1 MSIHLRSCQYDH
13 PFQQLYKPPSCQP
26 PFSQLKLALA
36 LGVMGVS
43 ACTTIPPTE
52 PATSMVLAQ
61 PLIPID
67 APYGVYDNSTLS
79 THTQPS
85 IATSRWQQFYA
96 DERLKALIALALQNN
111 KDLQQAMLNVKLAKA
126 QYQIS
131 ELEDIP
137 TLNFNANHNRGANHA
152 VDKNP
157 SDRFSVGLSASN
169 YELDFWGR
177 IHNLQEQAL
186 QRYFASSAGQDN
198 AQIILISNVAQTY
211 VNLSYALAQLQLAEA
226 TASTRA
232 ESLRITQAR
241 FNAGVDA
248 KSPSLQADAA
258 LESAKL
264 AIYQAQNQILKIR
277 NALQLLVGM
286 PIANELL
293 PPAGVQD
300 VVSPQIFNTGLPSE
314 LLHYRPDI
322 LQAEFTLKAAGANIA
337 AARAAFFPRIT
348 LSTNV
353 GVASP
358 KLGDLFDS
366 SSVSWGFSPSIS
378 LPIFDAGALNAN
390 YQVSKIQQQ
399 QALASYEKTIQTAF
413 KEVNDVLADRA
424 VLDKQLKSQYR
435 LQDNFNET
443 YDIANARYKAGLDN
457 YLTVLDAQRSQFANQ
472 QSLLQL
478 EQAKVISQIQLYQ
491 ALGGG
496 SNIDV
501 PVNLTSPA
509 DANLFTFIDP
519 QGRDATLAEAA
530 STARVASHDD
540 VARLIVKEPAE
551 RKQVEQEQMQIVNEV
566 TP

>member
-1 MSIHLRSCQYDH
+1 MINKINQREMLTMSTSFYAHRCPLNQFKIA
-13 PFQQLYKPPSCQP
+13 F
-26 PFSQLKLALA
+26 FA
-36 LGVMGVS
+36 LGVVGLS
-43 ACTTIPPTE
+43 ACTAIPPAE
-52 PATSMVLAQ
+52 PSSTILAQ

-67 APYGVYDNSTLS
+67 APYGVYDENTVSTD
-79 THTQPS
+79 TQPS
-85 IATSRWQQFYA
+85 IAALRWQNFYA
-96 DERLKALIALALQNN
+96 DDRLKSLIALALQNN

-126 QYQIS
+126 QYQITD
-131 ELEDIP
+131 LQDIP
-137 TLNFNANHNRGANHA
+137 TINANAGYTRSATNAI
-152 VDKNP
+152 DKNP
-157 SDRFSVGLSASN
+157 SDRFSVGLAASN
-169 YELDFWGR
+169 YEIDFWGR
-177 IHNLQEQAL
+177 INSLEQQAL
-186 QRYFASSAGQDN
+186 QKYFASSAGHDN

-241 FNAGVDA
+241 FAAGIDA
-248 KSPSLQADAA
+248 KSPSLQAEAA

-264 AIYQAQNQILKIR
+264 AIYQAQKQILKIR

-286 PIANELL
+286 PIPNEML
-293 PPAGVQD
+293 PEAGIQD
-300 VVSPQIFNTGLPSE
+300 VVTPQIFNTGLPSE

-337 AARAAFFPRIT
+337 AARAAFFPRIA

-358 KLGDLFDS
+358 KLENLFNTS
-366 SSVSWGFSPSIS
+366 NLSWGFSPSIS
-378 LPIFDAGALNAN
+378 IPIFDAGALKAN

-399 QALASYEKTIQTAF
+399 QSLANYEHAIQTAF

-424 VLDKQLKSQYR
+424 LLDKQLTSQYR
-435 LQDNFNET
+435 LQENFQET

-472 QSLLQL
+472 QNLLQL

-491 ALGGG
+491 VLGGG
-496 SNIDV
+496 ANVDV
-501 PVNLTSPA
+501 PVKLTVPDDTHLFAFINPIHTTQKKSQTKTSA
-509 DANLFTFIDP
+509 DTPI
-519 QGRDATLAEAA
+519 
-530 STARVASHDD
+530 TAPI
-540 VARLIVKEPAE
+540 LNKEPD
-551 RKQVEQEQMQIVNEV
+551 KSNTINTIDTNTTDKKKV